1 MEKLLFLFTVLLFI
15 SCDSRIST
23 SELEMEV
30 KQSIIETLS
39 ENSES
44 EGIEV
49 IGFNLVHKGGNEYKG
64 LLEVK
69 MPNYQAELTNTFMS
83 LLIQQNAKM
92 MNEDKIENKYTVE
105 VIYDGETF
113 SWEIITD

>member
-1 MEKLLFLFTVLLFI
+1 
-15 SCDSRIST
+15 
-23 SELEMEV
+23 
-30 KQSIIETLS
+30 
-39 ENSES
+39 
-44 EGIEV
+44 
-49 IGFNLVHKGGNEYKG
+49 
-64 LLEVK
+64 

-83 LLIQQNAKM
+83 LLIQQDAQM